1 MAPVK
6 SARHPARELKDP
18 KPASSLNDHAC
29 PTVSKMLPDK
39 RLISAMMISS
49 ARPSVRPVSVL
60 HGRPAL
66 SGGALGAAAGTDFG
80 TWVAIGSSI
89 VPVVTDFPYLCRSA
103 GLKVTGRPPAAR
115 SRTALSWPRPFIHR
129 TERPGTAV
137 IQSEPHNATLPR
149 AAEQMRLRMTSLC
162 RLPSAEFFDF
172 H

>member
-80 TWVAIGSSI
+80 TCVAVLSSI
-89 VPVVTDFPYLCRSA
+89 VAVVTDFPAYVVQPSLE
-103 GLKVTGRPPAAR
+103 VTARPPAAR
-115 SRTALSWPRPFIHR
+115 SQTAHPWPCIQR

-137 IQSEPHNATLPR
+137 IRSVPHQRSPR
-149 AAEQMRLRMTSLC
+149 FRLR
-162 RLPSAEFFDF
+162 A
-172 H
+172 